1 MHDLR
6 GFERHTE
13 SMKVVRIV
21 GAIFAVTILA
31 LLAAFAYEQGL
42 LAAPPR
48 QMVTDQELPS
58 PSPPAIPLRI

>member
-21 GAIFAVTILA
+21 GAVVAVVIFV

-58 PSPPAIPLRI
+58 QSPPAIPLQI

>member
-21 GAIFAVTILA
+21 GAVFAVTIFA